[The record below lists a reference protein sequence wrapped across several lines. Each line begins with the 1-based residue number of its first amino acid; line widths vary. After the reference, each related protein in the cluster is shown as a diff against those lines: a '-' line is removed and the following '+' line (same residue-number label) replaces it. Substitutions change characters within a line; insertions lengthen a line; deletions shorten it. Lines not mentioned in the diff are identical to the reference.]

1 MKKVTLAIIVI
12 SLFSLTQSANGK
24 LRNKQE
30 ADEFLREYCIELITS
45 IKDSYLSQKEA
56 IKSEDWKTFSEK
68 SRWIHAVSEVYSKLC
83 K

>member
-1 MKKVTLAIIVI
+1 MKKVTLAIVLIA
-12 SLFSLTQSANGK
+12 LFSVTESANGK

-30 ADEFLREYCIELITS
+30 ADEFLSEYCIELITS

-68 SRWIHAVSEVYSKLC
+68 GRWIHGVSEIYSKLC